1 MSPGG
6 KSFQHLYTRNCRL
19 AKGTGANLATVETR
33 VGAFWSMSEGP
44 GESLIVYKLY
54 EAWKVFI
61 LNSKWQ
67 TKQKIKYRAS

>member
-6 KSFQHLYTRNCRL
+6 KNIQHLYTRNLRI
-19 AKGTGANLATVETR
+19 AKGIGANPATVGTR
-33 VGAFWSMSEGP
+33 AGAFWSMSEGP

-67 TKQKIKYRAS
+67 TKHKTKHRAS